1 MWLPSSNDRN
11 GQPKKPKR
19 KRRRLDPERN
29 TKRLA
34 TPNDSDSKEE
44 KATEADEQETADSA
58 SQADNAGVASDN
70 DEDKT
75 IRANNAYIGASN
87 TIGSIHQRNWI
98 LTLDKQNS
106 GFRKARSGSNAGRWI
121 GHWESF
127 FVRGRNHE
135 RSIVTGRN
143 ADEVMEDEGVEK
155 FVGRKMWRPILE

>member
-11 GQPKKPKR
+11 GQPGKPKR
-19 KRRRLDPERN
+19 KRRRLDPNRN

-34 TPNDSDSKEE
+34 TPSESDCEE
-44 KATEADEQETADSA
+44 GKAVNAEDNEAADSTH
-58 SQADNAGVASDN
+58 QADDTGVASDN
-70 DEDKT
+70 DEDET

-87 TIGSIHQRNWI
+87 TIGSVHQRNWM

-106 GFRKARSGSNAGRWI
+106 GFCKARSGPNAGRWI
-121 GHWESF
+121 GDWAAF
-127 FVRGRNHE
+127 FVRGRDYE

-143 ADEVMEDEGVEK
+143 ADGVMEDEDVEK